1 MNDLSVQDIDSRLT
15 MLFQPDEL
23 AAHEYLKTFERV
35 RPLQPERR
43 LMLAVLED
51 AIMCFQ
57 RYLHAK
63 GGKERKLYEDAVSWI
78 FDCSDIRAF
87 SFENVCGVCGL
98 DPGYLRIGLL
108 NWREM
113 NSVKTSRNKALH
125 GSRNTMQQWDMR
137 RHKR

>member
-1 MNDLSVQDIDSRLT
+1 
-15 MLFQPDEL
+15 
-23 AAHEYLKTFERV
+23 
-35 RPLQPERR
+35 
-43 LMLAVLED
+43 MLAVLED

-113 NSVKTSRNKALH
+113 NSVKTSRDKALH
-125 GSRNTMQQWDMR
+125 SSRNTMRQWEMR
-137 RHKR
+137 GHKR